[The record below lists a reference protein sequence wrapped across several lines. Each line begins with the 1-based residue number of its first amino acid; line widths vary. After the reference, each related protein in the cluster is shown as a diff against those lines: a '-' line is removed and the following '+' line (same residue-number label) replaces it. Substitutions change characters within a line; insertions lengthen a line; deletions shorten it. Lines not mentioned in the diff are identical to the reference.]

1 VTLNTIAEKLRAR
14 SSSLTRA
21 ERQLAASMLENYPV
35 SGLGSITKIA
45 EAAKVSTPTVG
56 RLVQKLGFSGF
67 PNFQES
73 LRAELDEKISG
84 PIAKRERWVNDAPEE
99 HILNRFTKSVI
110 DNMSRSLGD
119 IDPTHF
125 DEACTLLSD
134 PTRKVFVVGGRITR
148 TLADYFFLHMQVI
161 RKSVTH
167 ISSSSNAWAHYLLDI
182 DEGDIV
188 VIFDIRRYENSTLRL
203 AEMAKEKS
211 AFSPINGDRPS
222 VQTQIS
228 VLTVKLLCHLLGIP
242 MLPAC
247 CLQRLLLPKFKNETG
262 IRPKVE
268 WKNLKACLI
277 EQSSSE
283 NSHNAEYPYYGL
295 PKSKTIKLVK

>member
-1 VTLNTIAEKLRAR
+1 MTLNTIAEKLRAR

-67 PNFQES
+67 PNFQEN

-134 PTRKVFVVGGRITR
+134 PTQKVFVVGGRITR

-167 ISSSSNAWAHYLLDI
+167 INSSSNAWAHYLLDI
-182 DEGDIV
+182 DKGDVV

-203 AEMAKEKS
+203 AEMAKEKG
-211 AFSPINGDRPS
+211 AKIILFTDQWGSPISSNSDFCFNSQIAVPSAWDSNVTGMLLAEIIIAEVQERNWDTTKGRMEELESMFDR
-222 VQTQIS
+222 T
-228 VLTVKLLCHLLGIP
+228 
-242 MLPAC
+242 
-247 CLQRLLLPKFKNETG
+247 KFFRKF
-262 IRPKVE
+262 
-268 WKNLKACLI
+268 
-277 EQSSSE
+277 S
-283 NSHNAEYPYYGL
+283 
-295 PKSKTIKLVK
+295 